1 MAVRKSIKVD
11 DIRVRSANKIVRPKA
26 PATSGGPSKAR
37 ARNSAE
43 PVFYGY
49 PGFGDV
55 MLYAWMWSALCHDH
69 NIHVH
74 NSDIVDETGAEVMS
88 VGDQGFDAG
97 QNDVLNP
104 EVPLEESVAEMES
117 SMDDTRNAFE
127 DSSFDSDA
135 GGDSGDSGSSCSS
148 CSSCGGGC
156 GGD

>member
-1 MAVRKSIKVD
+1 
-11 DIRVRSANKIVRPKA
+11 
-26 PATSGGPSKAR
+26 
-37 ARNSAE
+37 
-43 PVFYGY
+43 
-49 PGFGDV
+49 

-69 NIHVH
+69 NIHIH

-104 EVPLEESVAEMES
+104 EVPLEESVSDFQDAS
-117 SMDDTRNAFE
+117 LDDTRNAFE